1 MRRIL
6 ALLTICTLFLVSA
19 SAVLA
24 QTGTVAVS
32 PASAAQGSSHSVT
45 ASGLSPNRTYT
56 VDFVYSATGEV
67 IFTTD
72 RTTNDSGSFVLN
84 IRSSESDAPGMY
96 RVEVRDGAEV
106 VAEASFEITGGPGPA
121 QPATPV
127 PPAQNTPVPTPLP
140 ATIAQVRVIPASAP
154 QNSTHEILVTG
165 LNAGQATNVVITA
178 SITGEVLY
186 NKRWNADEA
195 GRLQVEIFTTRET
208 PPDVYRVE
216 VRDVSGGVLGGSS
229 FIVQEP
235 VGRNATVTVNPANG
249 SAETPREINISSAKP
264 FTDLNVEII
273 DSEDVQIRPGNL
285 IFQTIVRSDVEGSAS
300 VRWTPSD
307 LSEGAYSVIVKEGS
321 IEIGRAT
328 WFVGDAPASSI
339 SVEVTPETAERG
351 SSFSL
356 AVRGLAPEASFT
368 LRVVYVVTE
377 EVIYSAERKADAN
390 GEYFTVL
397 SSSDDDRA
405 GAYRI
410 EIVENNL
417 VTGTGELRLQ
427 APSVVTVT
435 VTPRSA
441 EVGATHIIAASGLQ
455 PGEVV
460 TVRILSN
467 PGNNNANREEIVSIE
482 ATADVNGAIAA
493 SIGDAA
499 GAAEGAYIAEIVRGD
514 NAIARS
520 EFTVGEVSQPTNV
533 TLNITPSSGP
543 QGTAHTIEVSGLAPD
558 ELITI
563 DLVLNGRTVFA
574 AERRA
579 DVAGN
584 ASLSVRSEASD
595 LPGVYDVRVRRGE
608 QVVAEGTL
616 EIETTAVQPSRGR
629 ATLSIT
635 PEEAP
640 ADSIYTVDVSDLT
653 PGDEILLRLSYQ
665 GVVVLEMRRV
675 ADESGSA
682 RAILRSN
689 PDDRPGEY
697 VMVILR
703 NGEIIAEGSLF
714 ISEGPATTEAPVVI
728 RITPESGPIGTSH
741 AVVIEGLQANETIG
755 IEVRFGDNLEYSTE
769 RSANAQGIASIN
781 LIASEEDEPGTYVVT
796 VLRQGTPV
804 ARARLIV
811 EGEQVDLPATPPPSG
826 DVIIREG
833 ILTTESPIQDTVF
846 DGEAGELIYITQRSE
861 DFDSYL
867 ILLDDMGN
875 ELAYNDDSSSGLDSA
890 IGPFRLPYTGSY
902 TVRSS
907 SYDYME
913 MDTAIGG
920 RYTVLIERV
929 RLEALTLNQ
938 DVVVEFIGGTITRFF
953 EFDAELGDKINIRVD
968 SGGSLDT
975 LVELLGPNGEII
987 AGDDDSG
994 AGYDP
999 ELLNVPISSSGRY
1012 TLLVQTFTPGD
1023 EGRVRLRVEQQQA
1036 SDLDAGPQVLRLN
1049 AKNNN
1054 SILRMT
1060 GRAGEIVQLNLTVQT
1075 GRPRS
1080 VSILVSQG
1088 STTLMEYESEG
1099 IPPRLILGFVVAQ
1112 DGPVTVEV
1120 RSFSSSVIE
1129 VGIQR
1134 LEP

>member
-24 QTGTVAVS
+24 QSATVAVS
-32 PASAAQGSSHSVT
+32 PASAAQGSSHSIT

-72 RTTNDSGSFVLN
+72 RTSNDSGSFVLN
-84 IRSSESDAPGMY
+84 IRSSESDAPGIY
-96 RVEVRDGAEV
+96 LVEVRDGDQI
-106 VAEASFEITGGPGPA
+106 VAETTFEITGGPGPA

-127 PPAQNTPVPTPLP
+127 PPVQNTPVPTPLP

-154 QNSTHEILVTG
+154 QNNTHEILVTG

-178 SITGEVLY
+178 SATGEVLY

-216 VRDVSGGVLGGSS
+216 VRDLSGGVLGGSS

-235 VGRNATVTVNPANG
+235 VGRNASVTVNPASG
-249 SAETPREINISSAKP
+249 SAEVAREINISSAKP
-264 FTDLNVEII
+264 FTDLNVEIV
-273 DSEDVQIRPGNL
+273 DSEGVQLSPNSL
-285 IFQTIVRSDVEGSAS
+285 IFQTIVRSDVEGAAS
-300 VRWTPSD
+300 IRWTPSE
-307 LSEGAYSVIVKEGS
+307 LAEGAYSVVVKEGS
-321 IEIGRAT
+321 IEIGRAILLI
-328 WFVGDAPASSI
+328 GDAPASSI

-356 AVRGLAPEASFT
+356 AVRGLAPEAAFT
-368 LRVVYVVTE
+368 LRVVYVMTE
-377 EVIYSAERKADAN
+377 ELIYSAERQADAN
-390 GEYFTVL
+390 GEYSTVL

-427 APSVVTVT
+427 SPSVVTVT

-441 EVGATHIIAASGLQ
+441 NVGATHIIAASGLQ
-455 PGEVV
+455 AGEVV
-460 TVRILSN
+460 TVRILRGSEVI
-467 PGNNNANREEIVSIE
+467 ATRE
-482 ATADVNGAIAA
+482 ATADVNGAIAV
-493 SIGDAA
+493 SIGDTA
-499 GAAEGAYIAEIVRGD
+499 GATESAYVAEIVRGG
-514 NAIARS
+514 NAIARA
-520 EFTVGEVSQPTNV
+520 EFTVGQPASV
-533 TLNITPSSGP
+533 ALNITPSSGP
-543 QGTAHTIEVSGLAPD
+543 QGTAHTIEVSGLTPD

-584 ASLSVRSEASD
+584 ASLSLRSEASD
-595 LPGVYDVRVRRGE
+595 LPGIYDVRVRRGE
-608 QVVAEGTL
+608 QIVAQNTL
-616 EIETTAVQPSRGR
+616 EIEATTAAQPSRGS

-640 ADSIYTVDVSDLT
+640 ADSIYTVDVTDLT

-675 ADESGSA
+675 ADENGSA

-689 PDDRPGEY
+689 PNDRPGEY

-703 NGEIIAEGSLF
+703 NGVVIAEGSLR
-714 ISEGPATTEAPVVI
+714 ISEGPATTEAPVIV
-728 RITPESGPIGTSH
+728 RVTPESGPIGTSH
-741 AVVIEGLQANETIG
+741 AVVIEGLQPNETIG
-755 IEVRFGDNLEYSTE
+755 IEVRFGDSLEYSTQ
-769 RSANAQGIASIN
+769 RSADAQGVASIN
-781 LIASEEDEPGTYVVT
+781 LIASEDDEPGTYVVT

-811 EGEQVDLPATPPPSG
+811 EGEQADVPATPPPSG
-826 DVIIREG
+826 DVIVREG
-833 ILTTESPIQDTVF
+833 ILTTESPMQDTTF
-846 DGEAGELIYITQRSE
+846 TGEAGDLIYITQRSE

-867 ILLDDMGN
+867 ILLDNMGN

-913 MDTAIGG
+913 LDSAIGG
-920 RYTVLIERV
+920 RYTLIIEPV
-929 RLEALTLNQ
+929 RLEALPLNQ

-953 EFDAELGDKINIRVD
+953 EFDAALGDKLNIRVD

-975 LVELLGPNGEII
+975 LVELLGPNGEVI

-1023 EGRVRLRVEQQQA
+1023 EGHVRLRVERVEPA
-1036 SDLDAGPQVLRLN
+1036 DLDTGAQVVRLN

-1054 SILRMT
+1054 SMLQLA
-1060 GRAGEIVQLNLTVQT
+1060 GRAGETVQLNLTVQA

-1080 VSILVSQG
+1080 VGILVTQG

-1099 IPPRLILGFVVAQ
+1099 IPSRLMLGFVVAQ
-1112 DGPVTVEV
+1112 NGPVTIEV

>member
-24 QTGTVAVS
+24 QSATVAVS
-32 PASAAQGSSHSVT
+32 PPSAAQGSSHSVT

-72 RTTNDSGSFVLN
+72 RTTSDSGSFVLN
-84 IRSSESDAPGMY
+84 IRSSESDAPGIY
-96 RVEVRDGAEV
+96 RVELRDGDQI
-106 VAEASFEITGGPGPA
+106 VAETTFEITGSAP
-121 QPATPV
+121 PATPTT
-127 PPAQNTPVPTPLP
+127 PATATPVPTPVP

-154 QNSTHEILVTG
+154 QNNTHEILVTG
-165 LNAGQATNVVITA
+165 LNAGQAANVVITA
-178 SITGEVLY
+178 SATGEVLY

-216 VRDVSGGVLGGSS
+216 VRDLSGGVLGGSS

-235 VGRNATVTVNPANG
+235 VGRNATVTVNPASG
-249 SAETPREINISSAKP
+249 SAEASREISISSAKP
-264 FTDLNVEII
+264 FTDLNVEIV
-273 DSEDVQIRPGNL
+273 DSEGVQLRPNSL
-285 IFQTIVRSDVEGSAS
+285 IFQTIVRSDVDGVAS
-300 VRWTPSD
+300 IRWTPGE

-328 WFVGDAPASSI
+328 LFIGDAPASSV
-339 SVEVTPETAERG
+339 SVAVTPETAERG

-356 AVRGLAPEASFT
+356 TVRGLAPQAAFT
-368 LRVVYVVTE
+368 LRVVYVMTE
-377 EVIYSAERKADAN
+377 ELIYSAERQADAN
-390 GEYFTVL
+390 GEYSTVL

-435 VTPRSA
+435 VTPRDA
-441 EVGATHIIAASGLQ
+441 DVGATHIVAASGLQ
-455 PGEVV
+455 AGEVV
-460 TVRILSN
+460 TVRILRGSEVI
-467 PGNNNANREEIVSIE
+467 ATRE
-482 ATADVNGAIAA
+482 ATADVNGAIAV
-493 SIGDAA
+493 SIGDTA
-499 GAAEGAYIAEIVRGD
+499 GATASAYVAEIVRGG
-514 NAIARS
+514 NAIARA
-520 EFTVGEVSQPTNV
+520 EFTVGQPSQPASV

-543 QGTAHTIEVSGLAPD
+543 QGTAHTIEVSGLTPD

-595 LPGVYDVRVRRGE
+595 LPGIYEVRVRRGE

-616 EIETTAVQPSRGR
+616 EIETTTAQPPSGGS
-629 ATLSIT
+629 ATLTIT

-640 ADSIYTVDVSDLT
+640 ADSIYTVDVTDLT

-675 ADESGSA
+675 ADENGSA

-703 NGEIIAEGSLF
+703 NGVVIAEGSLR
-714 ISEGPATTEAPVVI
+714 ISEGPTPTEAPVVI
-728 RITPESGPIGTSH
+728 RVTPESGPIGTSH

-755 IEVRFGDNLEYSTE
+755 IEVRFGDNLEYSTQ
-769 RSANAQGIASIN
+769 RSANAQGIVSIN
-781 LIASEEDEPGTYVVT
+781 LIASEDDEPGTYIII
-796 VLRQGTPV
+796 VLRQGEAV

-811 EGEQVDLPATPPPSG
+811 EGEQADVPSTPPPSS
-826 DVIIREG
+826 DVIVREG
-833 ILTTESPIQDTVF
+833 ILTTESPMQDTTF
-846 DGEAGELIYITQRSE
+846 TGEADDLIYITQRSE

-913 MDTAIGG
+913 LDSAIGG
-920 RYTVLIERV
+920 RYTLIIEPV
-929 RLEALTLNQ
+929 RLEALPLNQ
-938 DVVVEFIGGTITRFF
+938 DLVVEFIGGTITRFF
-953 EFDAELGDKINIRVD
+953 EFDAALGDKLNIRVD

-975 LVELLGPNGEII
+975 LVELLGPEGEII

-1023 EGRVRLRVEQQQA
+1023 EGHVRLRVEQQQA
-1036 SDLDAGPQVLRLN
+1036 ADLDAGPQTLRLN

-1054 SILRMT
+1054 GILRMA
-1060 GRAGEIVQLNLTVQT
+1060 GRAGETVQLNLAVQA

-1080 VSILVSQG
+1080 VGILVTQG
-1088 STTLMEYESEG
+1088 SITLMEYESEG
-1099 IPPRLILGFVVAQ
+1099 IPPRLMLGFVVAQ
-1112 DGPVTVEV
+1112 DGLVTVEV

>member
-6 ALLTICTLFLVSA
+6 ALLTICTLLLMSA

-24 QTGTVAVS
+24 QSATVAVS
-32 PASAAQGSSHSVT
+32 PASADQGSSHSVT
-45 ASGLSPNRTYT
+45 ASGLNPNRTYT

-72 RTTNDSGSFVLN
+72 RTTNDSGGFVLN

-96 RVEVRDGAEV
+96 LVEVRDGAVV

-127 PPAQNTPVPTPLP
+127 PPVQNTPAPTPLP

-165 LNAGQATNVVITA
+165 LNAGQAANVVITA
-178 SITGEVLY
+178 SATGEVLY

-216 VRDVSGGVLGGSS
+216 VRDLSGGVLGGSS

-235 VGRNATVTVNPANG
+235 VGRNASVTVNPASG
-249 SAETPREINISSAKP
+249 SAETAREINISSAKP

-285 IFQTIVRSDVEGSAS
+285 IFQTIVRSDVEGAAS
-300 VRWTPSD
+300 IRWTPSD
-307 LSEGAYSVIVKEGS
+307 LSESAYSVIVKEGS
-321 IEIGRAT
+321 IEIGRAVL
-328 WFVGDAPASSI
+328 FVGDAPASSI

-356 AVRGLAPEASFT
+356 AVRGLAPEAAFT
-368 LRVVYVVTE
+368 LRVVYVMTE
-377 EVIYSAERKADAN
+377 EVIYSAERQADAN
-390 GEYFTVL
+390 GEYSTVL

-435 VTPRSA
+435 VTPRDA
-441 EVGATHIIAASGLQ
+441 DVGATHIIAASGLQ
-455 PGEVV
+455 AGEVV

-467 PGNNNANREEIVSIE
+467 PGNNSANREEIASIE
-482 ATADVNGAIAA
+482 ATADVNGAIAV

-499 GAAEGAYIAEIVRGD
+499 GAAEGAYVAEIVRDELVFGR
-514 NAIARS
+514 AH
-520 EFTVGEVSQPTNV
+520 FTVGNPSQPASV
-533 TLNITPSSGP
+533 ALNITPSSGP

-563 DLVLNGRTVFA
+563 DLVLNGRSVFA

-616 EIETTAVQPSRGR
+616 EIETTTAQPSRGS

-640 ADSIYTVDVSDLT
+640 ADSIYTVDITDLT
-653 PGDEILLRLSYQ
+653 PGDEVLLRLSYQ

-675 ADESGSA
+675 ADENGSA

-689 PDDRPGEY
+689 PDDRSGEY

-703 NGEIIAEGSLF
+703 DGVIIAEGSLR

-741 AVVIEGLQANETIG
+741 TVVIEGLQPNETIG
-755 IEVRFGDNLEYSTE
+755 IEVRFGDSLEYSTE

-781 LIASEEDEPGTYVVT
+781 LIADESDQPGQYVVT

-804 ARARLIV
+804 VRARLIV
-811 EGEQVDLPATPPPSG
+811 EGEQADVPSTPPPSG
-826 DVIIREG
+826 DVIVREG
-833 ILTTESPIQDTVF
+833 ILTIESPMQDTVF
-846 DGEAGELIYITQRSE
+846 SGEEGELIYITQRSE

-890 IGPFRLPYTGSY
+890 IGPFRLPYTGNY

-913 MDTAIGG
+913 MDSAIGG
-920 RYTVLIERV
+920 RYTVIIEPV
-929 RLEALTLNQ
+929 RLEALPLNQ

-953 EFDAELGDKINIRVD
+953 EFDAQMGDKLNIRVD

-999 ELLNVPISSSGRY
+999 ELLNVPISNSGRY

-1023 EGRVRLRVEQQQA
+1023 EGHVRLRVEQQQA
-1036 SDLDAGPQVLRLN
+1036 ADLDAGPQTLRLN

-1054 SILRMT
+1054 GILRMA
-1060 GRAGEIVQLNLTVQT
+1060 GRAGETVQLNLTVQT

-1080 VSILVSQG
+1080 VGILVTQG

-1112 DGPVTVEV
+1112 DGTVTVEV